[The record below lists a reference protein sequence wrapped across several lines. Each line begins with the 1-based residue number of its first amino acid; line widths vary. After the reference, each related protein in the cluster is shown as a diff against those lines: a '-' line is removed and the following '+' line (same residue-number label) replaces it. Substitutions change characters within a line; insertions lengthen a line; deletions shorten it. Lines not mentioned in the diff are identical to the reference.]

1 MIEETIEMETPEVVD
16 EFDEEIVPVEDEGSI
31 LPVVALATAGV
42 GAIAGVVIAAKK
54 ANVIGRMKAF
64 FKAGADAFKNFEAP
78 EEESTEVEASDVEV
92 KNVEDPAE

>member
-16 EFDEEIVPVEDEGSI
+16 KFDEEIVPVEDEGSI
-31 LPVVALATAGV
+31 LPAIGFGATVLGGGIAIIAACKHFHVLGRAKSAIDAGV
-42 GAIAGVVIAAKK
+42 
-54 ANVIGRMKAF
+54 N
-64 FKAGADAFKNFEAP
+64 AFKNFEMP